1 MSTMKEMAKEYRVA
15 AAKIALRLKE
25 CEAAGA
31 EENVLQSLRASLRN
45 IRESQRLLD
54 SYYEV
59 PREESITLSGF
70 IARKGYEH
78 DH

>member
-15 AAKIALRLKE
+15 AAKLALRLKE

-31 EENVLQSLRASLRN
+31 EEKVLLSLRASLRN

-54 SYYEV
+54 SY
-59 PREESITLSGF
+59 
-70 IARKGYEH
+70 
-78 DH
+78 